1 MWIAE
6 SNLRMLSPTGTSKM
20 WDAAADGYARGE
32 GIAAIL
38 MKPLSAAM
46 RDGDQIDCI
55 IRATGVNQ
63 DGRTAG
69 ITVPSNVAQTQLIRD
84 TYARAGMDVK
94 AKKDRPQFF
103 HAHGTGTPAGDPQ
116 EAEAIE
122 KAFFPER
129 NFKDATDPLYV
140 GSLKTVIGHTEGTAG
155 LASLVSTAIAMKEGF
170 IPKNLHYNTP
180 SPSVAPYCTHLRVP
194 TGTIPWPK
202 PAPGE
207 PRRASINSFG
217 RWPLAQSPQSSNIN

>member
-32 GIAAIL
+32 GLAAIVL
-38 MKPLSAAM
+38 KPLSAAI
-46 RDGDQIDCI
+46 RAGDPIDCV

-69 ITVPSNVAQTQLIRD
+69 ITVPSNVAQTLLIAE
-84 TYARAGMDVK
+84 TYARAGMDIRR
-94 AKKDRPQFF
+94 AQDRPQFF

-116 EAEAIE
+116 EAEAIA
-122 KAFFPER
+122 KAFFPGENKKADGLQNR
-129 NFKDATDPLYV
+129 DPMYV
-140 GSLKTVIGHTEGTAG
+140 GSVKTVIGHTEGTAG
-155 LASLVSTAIAMKEGF
+155 LASLVSTALAMKHGF
-170 IPKNLHYNTP
+170 IPPNLHFNIP
-180 SPSVAPYCTHLRVP
+180 SPSIAPFLSNLREP
-194 TGTIPWPK
+194 TEAVPWPETQ
-202 PAPGE
+202 PGQ

-217 RWPLAQSPQSSNIN
+217 EIPFFL